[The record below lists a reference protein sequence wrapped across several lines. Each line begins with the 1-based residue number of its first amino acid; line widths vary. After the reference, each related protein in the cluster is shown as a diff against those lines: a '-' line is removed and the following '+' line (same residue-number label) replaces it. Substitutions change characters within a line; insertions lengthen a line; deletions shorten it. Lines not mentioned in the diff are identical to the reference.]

1 MTYRDDAVV
10 WDDYVQHRQ
19 FGLPDNAERVLRFF
33 RIWRDAD
40 EISAQGRDFRA
51 PDSLVELLK
60 SAGILIERGSP
71 EEKSERVVR
80 EAWEPWSQ
88 LTTAFHLS
96 STFLARD
103 TFLTQEQS
111 DQMLRDKVDSAPPPA
126 VHYTHPRTLDTVSL
140 EGAPVTLKTRGALSA
155 LMRERRSIREFGGDP
170 VSFGA
175 ISHLLTELAVP
186 NWYSEKSQ
194 TALKEVP
201 SGGGRHPTELY
212 LYARDVEGL
221 NTGVY
226 HLNTALT
233 CLEKLSGPVGDTLLM
248 SACGEQLWTAK
259 AQVLLFYTSRI
270 KRNQWKY
277 SHSRSYRVLHYDVGH
292 FAQAVALTVV
302 DMGLVSTFTAA
313 LRDDLT
319 KQILMVEE
327 EAELVMGCTVI
338 GTPAASQDVRR

>member
-1 MTYRDDAVV
+1 MVSPQLRTSRCGLLTYRDDGVV

-19 FGLPDNAERVLRFF
+19 LGLPDNAERVLRFF
-33 RIWRDAD
+33 RVWRDID
-40 EISAQGRDFRA
+40 EFRA
-51 PDSLVELLK
+51 QVGDLGVPYSLIELLK

-71 EEKSERVVR
+71 GEQSEHAVR
-80 EAWEPWSQ
+80 QAWEPWSQ

-96 STFLARD
+96 STFGVKD

-126 VHYTHPRTLDTVSL
+126 VHYTHPGLLDTVSL
-140 EGAPVTLKTRGALSA
+140 VGAPVTSKSRGALAA
-155 LMRERRSIREFGGDP
+155 LMRDRRSTREFGQDP
-170 VSFGA
+170 VSFAA

-186 NWYSEKSQ
+186 SWYSDKSQ
-194 TALKEVP
+194 TALKMVP

-221 NTGVY
+221 TTGVY
-226 HLNTALT
+226 HLNTALS
-233 CLEKLSGPVGDTLLM
+233 CLERLSGPVEEALLM

-292 FAQAVALTVV
+292 FAQAVGLTVV

-313 LRDDLT
+313 LRDAPYA
-319 KQILMVEE
+319 IAV
-327 EAELVMGCTVI
+327 
-338 GTPAASQDVRR
+338 